1 MFNAK
6 VGISPQSYVVIVA
19 IIQITCFSS
28 FYRLIPTSISKLTIF
43 KFTSVISTQP
53 SKPAEIFKTM

>member
-43 KFTSVISTQP
+43 KLTSLLTFFGIG
-53 SKPAEIFKTM
+53 I

>member
-43 KFTSVISTQP
+43 KFTSLLTFFGIG
-53 SKPAEIFKTM
+53 I